1 MNTKI
6 VIVAVSIT
14 SSERSERK
22 IDFELSKPKQPMII
36 VTLENGNRF
45 AVRASGTEPKIKYY
59 LFGNSEANPSDLAA
73 TKLSVDGSLQELWKA
88 IESDAQNRMN

>member
-36 VTLENGNRF
+36 SKTIGNNLIF
-45 AVRASGTEPKIKYY
+45 SGVSTIR
-59 LFGNSEANPSDLAA
+59 N
-73 TKLSVDGSLQELWKA
+73 
-88 IESDAQNRMN
+88 

>member
-6 VIVAVSIT
+6 VMVAVSIT

-36 VTLENGNRF
+36 SKTIGNSLIF
-45 AVRASGTEPKIKYY
+45 SGVSSMTNLY
-59 LFGNSEANPSDLAA
+59 LFHANEILIFV
-73 TKLSVDGSLQELWKA
+73 KQMIRIRSLRDSLRL
-88 IESDAQNRMN
+88 N

>member
-36 VTLENGNRF
+36 SKTIGNNLIF
-45 AVRASGTEPKIKYY
+45 SGVSTMRNQYHFHANEI
-59 LFGNSEANPSDLAA
+59 LFFV
-73 TKLSVDGSLQELWKA
+73 KQMIRIRSLRDSLRL
-88 IESDAQNRMN
+88 N